1 MRVLIGK
8 IINNLLLICN
18 HSIMRKG
25 FTLTPLLSFY
35 AVVGSLRNIYKCPIR
50 IDFVNAMKYRAIS

>member
-35 AVVGSLRNIYKCPIR
+35 AVIGSLRNNNKYPIR
-50 IDFVNAMKYRAIS
+50 IDKVNAMKYRVFS